1 MYYPPSP
8 VTKPLPILTIG
19 KPWPCIPASP
29 HKADFFE
36 IRIWNLKK
44 PKKDLFSFFR
54 KMAPEVLRGVGRGRG
69 RHKPQTRF
77 LYYEHKSMVI
87 KMAVMMVVINRSFDG
102 NYEAFWKLLI
112 HWGWN
117 YHWPVWWYDWWWL
130 ILDGEGVEQAF
141 QGWGERWRSPR
152 ISAKEEKH
160 PLWWVSMGPM

>member
-1 MYYPPSP
+1 M
-8 VTKPLPILTIG
+8 
-19 KPWPCIPASP
+19 
-29 HKADFFE
+29 
-36 IRIWNLKK
+36 
-44 PKKDLFSFFR
+44 FSFFR

-77 LYYEHKSMVI
+77 LYYEHKSMLI
-87 KMAVMMVVINRSFDG
+87 KMAVMMVVINRSFDENG

-141 QGWGERWRSPR
+141 QGWGKRWRSTR
-152 ISAKEEKH
+152 ISAKEKKH
-160 PLWWVSMGPM
+160 PLWWVSMGPISWVTAHWNLGGSLPKRIIDLLALEYVGHDWNHD